1 MAHIRRGLPVEGALG
16 RGDSVPPA
24 AVSWGRLD
32 HRTRLEAFLAELDVR
47 NVDNVARTESYLELY
62 AFTREHPPELPWLLM
77 AHLVSRNGG
86 YLMSDVA
93 RQLGRRD
100 GVFTPAALEQL
111 FLFLERANFL
121 IFWDA
126 WHHVTHY
133 LLGGA
138 EALAPPRTSRFMV
151 DAWRRFDSGPQP
163 DDDTRAR
170 DLVRDLVTNEQNL
183 IERRVVHGARFAAA
197 RAIVSFAEATS
208 SDKPLSLPL
217 TSAEI
222 RVGEF
227 ARLERRIATGWRIY
241 DEVLADPARRADIF
255 AWARARP
262 HDGSRSAYGGRA
274 GPRIRDAWPVAR
286 VRALWG
292 GIHGPAEDDPSW

>member
-1 MAHIRRGLPVEGALG
+1 LDRRA
-16 RGDSVPPA
+16 
-24 AVSWGRLD
+24 
-32 HRTRLEAFLAELDVR
+32 RLETLLAELDAR
-47 NVDNVARTESYLELY
+47 NEDNVTRTESYLELY
-62 AFTREHPPELPWLLM
+62 AFTRDHPPELPWLLM

-93 RQLGRRD
+93 RQLARGN
-100 GVFTPAALEQL
+100 GIFTPAALEQL

-126 WHHVTHY
+126 WHHVVHV
-133 LLGGA
+133 LLGRAG
-138 EALAPPRTSRFMV
+138 ALAPPRTSRFMI
-151 DAWRRFDSGPQP
+151 DAWRRFDARPRP
-163 DDDTRAR
+163 DEAADTHAR

-197 RAIVSFAEATS
+197 RAIVAFAEATA
-208 SDKPLSLPL
+208 SDRPLALPL

-241 DEVLADPARRADIF
+241 DEVLADRAQRADIF
-255 AWARARP
+255 AWARAHA
-262 HDGSRSAYGGRA
+262 HDGSRAAHGGRA
-274 GPRIRDAWPVAR
+274 GPRIRDAWPAAR
-286 VRALWG
+286 VRTLWD
-292 GIHGPAEDDPSW
+292 GIHAPAEDDPLW